1 MAVEKMELPPAAR
14 RRVTLDALNE
24 LAEGRLAERLRL
36 EQAARVLCTARRA
49 LELTGGALPP
59 LPALQG
65 WDHEATTARE
75 HVETLTPRQIDQLLA
90 EGPRWAAELLRRQP
104 ALRLAA

>member
-1 MAVEKMELPPAAR
+1 MAVEKMDLPPATR
-14 RRVTLDALNE
+14 RRLTLNALNE

-36 EQAARVLCTARRA
+36 EEAARLLCTARRA
-49 LELTGGALPP
+49 LELTGGAVPP

-65 WDHEATTARE
+65 WDRAATTARE
-75 HVETLTPRQIDQLLA
+75 HVETLTPQQIDQLLA
-90 EGPRWAAELLRRQP
+90 EGPDWAAELLRRQP